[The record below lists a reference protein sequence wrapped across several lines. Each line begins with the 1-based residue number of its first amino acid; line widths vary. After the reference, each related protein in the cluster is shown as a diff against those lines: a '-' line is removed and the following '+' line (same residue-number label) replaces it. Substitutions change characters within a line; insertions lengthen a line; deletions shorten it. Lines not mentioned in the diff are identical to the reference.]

1 MSIVIVIAPHP
12 DMGHTA
18 WANLQQA
25 GVLQA
30 APSRRERL
38 TPLQIHELML
48 KTAQQ
53 RLGLVESAAGG
64 LSPIVPTLEKLW
76 TELATDLMLANVDAA
91 HYGWQQE
98 LDAHTPAFW
107 HRLDPEARFVLV
119 YEDPAAY
126 VARAIIAA
134 KEQRNGVPEPLE
146 DLLAQW
152 HANHVLLLNTFY
164 AMDGNAVLVHATEWA
179 GAADFLG
186 LPSVPTATPADAPT
200 SAGLAPTMLRQ
211 LLQPMVQQHAQAHAL
226 WLELQAVAQCPAE
239 QPASDAVAVFHLVGA
254 VLDLQAELQNANDQ
268 CDDLRQKNT
277 QLQQALNAEAAA
289 QLQEAA
295 AKAQAQKNIEQL
307 AAEKARLE
315 EQHSHALREAQEEAE
330 LLLTQLH
337 QVQEELEKY
346 HFKNQELDKQLRDVT
361 QLQQTHASLQ
371 TELAATRE
379 AQAKTS
385 AAAAAA
391 QQALQ
396 AAQTQVS
403 QLRQEQASMLEAR
416 TLSEQKAAEQARLA
430 EQRSHA
436 LREAQEEAEL
446 LLTQLHQVQEE
457 LENYFLK
464 YQEQKAKLQS
474 TADFWQQQPQAE
486 VWADMR
492 YTPNGGGWY
501 EAEADGRW
509 SGPGNE
515 AFIDLPLLTP
525 GSYLLELHIAD
536 AMDPD
541 LVASMQLTAQFE
553 DGTHTLVDLVHEFGA
568 APNLYPM
575 VSTGLLQLPACGG
588 SWKLHMVLPRVICPA
603 DQGGSD
609 TRSLGLR
616 LQGVRLSLQANSA
629 EEPTP

>member
-12 DMGHTA
+12 DMGHIA

-107 HRLDPEARFVLV
+107 HRLDPEARFVMV
-119 YEDPAAY
+119 YEDPVAH
-126 VARAIIAA
+126 VARATIAA
-134 KEQRNGVPEPLE
+134 KEQRSSAPEPLE

-152 HANHVLLLNTFY
+152 HASHALLLDTFY
-164 AMDGNAVLVHATEWA
+164 AMNGNAVLVHATESA
-179 GAADFLG
+179 GAADFIG
-186 LPSVPTATPADAPT
+186 LPMAPHAKPVNVPSAGVAPT
-200 SAGLAPTMLRQ
+200 LLRQ
-211 LLQPMVQQHAQAHAL
+211 LLQPMVQQHSQAHAL

-239 QPASDAVAVFHLVGA
+239 PPASDAVAVFHLVGA

-277 QLQQALNAEAAA
+277 QLQQALNAETAA

-337 QVQEELEKY
+337 QVQEELE
-346 HFKNQELDKQLRDVT
+346 
-361 QLQQTHASLQ
+361 
-371 TELAATRE
+371 
-379 AQAKTS
+379 
-385 AAAAAA
+385 
-391 QQALQ
+391 
-396 AAQTQVS
+396 
-403 QLRQEQASMLEAR
+403 
-416 TLSEQKAAEQARLA
+416 
-430 EQRSHA
+430 
-436 LREAQEEAEL
+436 
-446 LLTQLHQVQEE
+446 
-457 LENYFLK
+457 NYFLK
-464 YQEQKAKLQS
+464 YQEQKAKLQNA
-474 TADFWQQQPQAE
+474 TDFWQQQPQAE

-568 APNLYPM
+568 APSLYPM